1 MAALDAIKITVVISM
16 KKKRENMTQNVAK
29 IIENKFK
36 LRYEW
41 CNSYQEI
48 K

>member
-1 MAALDAIKITVVISM
+1 M
-16 KKKRENMTQNVAK
+16 ENMTQNVAK
-29 IIENKFK
+29 IIENKLK